1 MQQNSSLQFTT
12 VTIIGA
18 ILVHCA
24 SWPLQLHDQATRN
37 TDIYI
42 LLTDHARAVL

>member
-24 SWPLQLHDQATRN
+24 SGRCSCTIKLHEIPTS
-37 TDIYI
+37 TFC
-42 LLTDHARAVL
+42 